1 MLLECVDRE
10 TACALLP
17 KGSRDAGIVD
27 EAGFEVGQ
35 LLAGGNRFGCETIE
49 VVAVNDVAADG
60 AELEDEAVEKRAL
73 GMLLAFR
80 LDESPVGEDRAPAGS
95 IAGRVAGEVGGFVG
109 ESKGQ
114 HVAEDALEGD
124 GDAAVGSV
132 GGVAGS
138 GGGGF
143 LWLEEGIGNVLE
155 VAAKC
160 EVFLVVGSQGGALF
174 LACCGGRGG
183 G

>member
-1 MLLECVDRE
+1 M
-10 TACALLP
+10 P
-17 KGSRDAGIVD
+17 KGPRDAGIVD

-35 LLAGGNRFGCETIE
+35 LLAGGNRVGRETIE
-49 VVAVNDVAADG
+49 VVVVDDVAADC

-80 LDESPVGEDRAPAGS
+80 FDESPVGQERAPAGS

-124 GDAAVGSV
+124 GGAAVGSV
-132 GGVAGS
+132 GGVGG

-143 LWLEEGIGNVLE
+143 LWLEEGIGGVLE

-174 LACCGGRGG
+174 LACGGGRGG